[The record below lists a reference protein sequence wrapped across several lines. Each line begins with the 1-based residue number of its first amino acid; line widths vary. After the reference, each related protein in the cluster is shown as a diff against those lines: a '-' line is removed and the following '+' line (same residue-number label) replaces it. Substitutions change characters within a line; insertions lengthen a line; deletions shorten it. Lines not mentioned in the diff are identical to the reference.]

1 MLLSEKSYNN
11 PLGKCWDVIIDRPL
25 GSTHPT
31 FKETIYPINY
41 GYIPGII
48 AGDGEEQD
56 AYVVGISYPI
66 SAIHGKCIAIVH
78 RKNDNEDKWIIAPL
92 NMIITKQEIQD
103 SIYFQEQ
110 YFDIEM
116 EYL

>member
-66 SAIHGKCIAIVH
+66 SAIHGKCIAIVFCGYYNKITQFYR
-78 RKNDNEDKWIIAPL
+78 RKLKWLQLQKTP
-92 NMIITKQEIQD
+92 
-103 SIYFQEQ
+103 
-110 YFDIEM
+110 
-116 EYL
+116 